1 MIFAVRPLELQVK
14 KEASDGIVCKRRSS
28 ACEGPTVC
36 SHFGQAGHHRERQ
49 CCFFFEMEVIMS
61 SKNRL
66 TTTTIKNPNPLTAL
80 FSCACG
86 VGVLIFTIQVP
97 EGWNEYP
104 YIVSVWK
111 LSWSTF
117 WGAGLGTMKL
127 SFQMSTRKVYLH
139 SCMVGSASL
148 LPRRCRMLE
157 DPFWQTV
164 PPTFPGHSQHRHY
177 CSCRSWE
184 VTLAIKRTQRTRSV
198 KL

>member
-1 MIFAVRPLELQVK
+1 MVLFVNEDLPLARVPRCVATLDKPGIIER
-14 KEASDGIVCKRRSS
+14 EAMLLFFWDGGDNEQQKP
-28 ACEGPTVC
+28 A
-36 SHFGQAGHHRERQ
+36 HNHNHQ
-49 CCFFFEMEVIMS
+49 
-61 SKNRL
+61 K
-66 TTTTIKNPNPLTAL
+66 PNPLTAL